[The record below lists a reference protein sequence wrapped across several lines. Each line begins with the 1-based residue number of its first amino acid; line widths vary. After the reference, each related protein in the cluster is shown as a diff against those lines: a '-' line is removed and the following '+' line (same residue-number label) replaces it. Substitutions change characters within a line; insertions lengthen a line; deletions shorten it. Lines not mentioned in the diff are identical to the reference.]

1 MLEAIEQ
8 IGNRLVSELLAALAP
23 VGREEDVQEDV
34 QRNEEGA
41 ALPPDSATPVPH
53 DLIPVPSPGEEE
65 DLPSPRHKMNDE
77 GEEAAPLVLRALAP
91 DSATPVPHDLIP
103 VCCIYWF
110 VHVNWFV
117 HVKTHVRKNSRLCCS
132 TH

>member
-65 DLPSPRHKMNDE
+65 GLPSPRHNMKYE
-77 GEEAAPLVLRALAP
+77 GEEAFFLAGRWYCE
-91 DSATPVPHDLIP
+91 SG
-103 VCCIYWF
+103 
-110 VHVNWFV
+110 
-117 HVKTHVRKNSRLCCS
+117 
-132 TH
+132 